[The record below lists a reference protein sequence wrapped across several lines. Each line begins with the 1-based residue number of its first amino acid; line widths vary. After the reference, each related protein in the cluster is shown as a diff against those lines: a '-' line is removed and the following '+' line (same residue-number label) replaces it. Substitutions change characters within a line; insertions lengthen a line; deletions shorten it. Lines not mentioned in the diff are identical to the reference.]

1 MIRTMAL
8 AVVATAAV
16 APFTVA
22 AIRASGP
29 ERVDYHHQLKRAL
42 HESRCIPASAETVW
56 SSGPATAFEVTC
68 RGRPRKLVVACD
80 ARPCR
85 AEEAD
90 EHDRGED
97 EP

>member
-1 MIRTMAL
+1 MIKT
-8 AVVATAAV
+8 VVLAAV
-16 APFTVA
+16 AMTAMAPFTIA

-29 ERVDYHHQLKRAL
+29 ERADYHHQLKWAL
-42 HESRCIPASAETVW
+42 QERRCIPASAETVW

-80 ARPCR
+80 ARACR